1 MPQKIGKMIIK
12 GEFMKKQFI
21 DFELDGIDT
30 MDYPDFCDAFIC
42 NASVIENN
50 QVRPATQNEL
60 DELNN
65 DSDLVYNLVINQVF

>member
-1 MPQKIGKMIIK
+1 MQN
-12 GEFMKKQFI
+12 KQFI

-42 NASVIENN
+42 DANVIEND

-65 DSDLVYNLVINQVF
+65 DNDLVYNLVIKQVF